1 MDLQSA
7 DLVQLSLAFRR
18 VKASEG
24 DVSDDD
30 NNEVNI
36 TMFTFFALP
45 HTSDSVQAQMQNLI
59 AP

>member
-1 MDLQSA
+1 MDLLSA

-36 TMFTFFALP
+36 TMFTF
-45 HTSDSVQAQMQNLI
+45 DI
-59 AP
+59 AFYIMANVASRN